1 MRRLALL
8 AALPAVAAA
17 LVVPAGADA
26 AACVPW
32 TQRTIAEGLG
42 SLENI
47 EPDGR
52 GGLLISASNRS
63 AVERITRDGRV
74 TTVASG
80 MTSPGGLRV
89 RGTTLYAT
97 TGDSAQAG
105 AVGQPT
111 GTIEQID
118 LKTGVRRTW
127 ASGLT
132 MPNGLVFLPD
142 GSAVTSRDI
151 NVINPTGIT
160 RVDPKTR
167 AVQPSWADLADTNGM
182 AVDPTGTWLY
192 AVETFTLPSNL
203 YRIRI
208 ADPTDVQV
216 VASLFEVGVPKGLD
230 DLTID
235 DAGVLY
241 ITANGAG
248 EVIRFDPATGDR
260 CTIASGMRNTSAVKF
275 GRGPGWPSDRLY
287 VVGFDGVVRELSP
300 PA

>member
-1 MRRLALL
+1 MRRSALL
-8 AALPAVAAA
+8 AAIPAVAAA
-17 LVVPAGADA
+17 LVVPSA
-26 AACVPW
+26 AEVSACTPW
-32 TQRTIAEGLG
+32 TQRVVAEGLG
-42 SLENI
+42 SLENV

-52 GGLLISASNRS
+52 GGLLISASSRS
-63 AVERITRDGRV
+63 AVERLTPDGTV
-74 TTVASG
+74 TTVAAG
-80 MTSPGGLRV
+80 LTSPGGLRV

-97 TGDSAQAG
+97 TGDSAAAG
-105 AVGQPT
+105 AT
-111 GTIEQID
+111 ADDSGTIEQID
-118 LKTGVRRTW
+118 LRTGKRRTW

-132 MPNGLVFLPD
+132 MPNGLAFLPD

-151 NVINPTGIT
+151 NVIAPTGIT

-167 AVQPSWADLADTNGM
+167 AVQPSWADLADTNGL

-208 ADPTDVQV
+208 ADPSDVEV
-216 VASLFEVGVPKGLD
+216 VASLFEAGVPKGLD
-230 DLTID
+230 DMTID
-235 DAGVLY
+235 AEGVLY

-248 EVIRFDPATGDR
+248 QVIRFDPATKSQ
-260 CTIASGMRNTSAVKF
+260 CTIASGLQNPSAVKF

-287 VVGFDGVVRELSP
+287 VVGFDGRVRELTP